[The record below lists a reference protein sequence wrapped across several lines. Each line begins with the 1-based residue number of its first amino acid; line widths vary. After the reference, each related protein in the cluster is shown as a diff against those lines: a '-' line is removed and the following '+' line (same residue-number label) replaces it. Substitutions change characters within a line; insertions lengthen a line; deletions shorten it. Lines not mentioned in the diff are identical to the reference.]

1 LVSESVFREPAADR
15 MTGMNRR
22 SFFSRLGQ
30 AVAGA
35 VLAAHVDFGS
45 LLPVQEVVQMKY
57 RQLGLSTMYTTF
69 LLPDESIRYGMSPLE
84 KAWEAIDSYKSLQEA
99 KMALW
104 LEMGKR

>member
-1 LVSESVFREPAADR
+1 
-15 MTGMNRR
+15 MNRR

-84 KAWEAIDSYKSLQEA
+84 KAWEAIIRTNHSKKQRWPFGW
-99 KMALW
+99 KW
-104 LEMGKR
+104 GKDK